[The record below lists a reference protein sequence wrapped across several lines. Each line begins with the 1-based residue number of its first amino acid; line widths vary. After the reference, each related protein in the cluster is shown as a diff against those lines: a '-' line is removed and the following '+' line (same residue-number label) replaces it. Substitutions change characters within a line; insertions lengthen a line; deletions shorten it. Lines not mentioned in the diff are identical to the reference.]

1 MFKSV
6 QFKIILIFFL
16 IGIFIISGLGL
27 VFLNSI
33 GNLNNLIQ
41 TGEITR

>member
-1 MFKSV
+1 MFKNV

-33 GNLNNLIQ
+33 DNLNNLIQ
-41 TGEITR
+41 TGELTR